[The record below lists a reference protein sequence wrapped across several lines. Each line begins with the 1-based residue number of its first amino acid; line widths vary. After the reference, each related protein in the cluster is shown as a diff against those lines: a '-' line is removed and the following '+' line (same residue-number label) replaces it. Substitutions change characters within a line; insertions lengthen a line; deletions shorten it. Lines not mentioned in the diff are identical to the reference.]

1 MDELTI
7 DMLPL
12 NEEELAWGGKKPES
26 WYTDMIQETQDAQAA
41 IIKQK
46 KTVQYQT
53 MLKQAGYYKGKIDGI
68 WGRLTENAYKQY
80 SRDSKGDGHRTVV
93 KSGDT
98 LSKIANKYGVSVQQI
113 AAINPQITNI
123 NRIQV
128 GQVINLPYF
137 IKTSTSNSK
146 SSPKSNASTGD
157 IAYENSAKPLPEVV
171 VTTKRANNSSN
182 ESKPFL
188 HDALWSI
195 TGPIRALNAEATRF
209 GEIYSDATMHSLNNL
224 WKAPRNRKSYI
235 LPYKNNH

>member
-1 MDELTI
+1 
-7 DMLPL
+7 
-12 NEEELAWGGKKPES
+12 
-26 WYTDMIQETQDAQAA
+26 MIQETQDAQAA

-68 WGRLTENAYKQY
+68 WGRLTENAYEQY
-80 SRDSKGDGHRTVV
+80 SRDSKGDGHQTVV

-128 GQVINLPYF
+128 GQIINLPYF
-137 IKTSTSNSK
+137 IKTISTSNSK
-146 SSPKSNASTGD
+146 PSSKSNASTGD
-157 IAYENSAKPLPEVV
+157 IAYENLAKPLSEAV
-171 VTTKRANNSSN
+171 VTVKRSNNSKPSQTQAKPIQANNSSN

-188 HDALWSI
+188 YDALWSI

-209 GEIYSDATMHSLNNL
+209 GEIYSDATMYSLNNL
-224 WKAPRNRKSYI
+224 WKAPWNRKPYI
-235 LPYKNNH
+235 LPPKK